1 MKFLLAFILL
11 TAVATAQTPTE
22 EPKPYTYLFPEA
34 PCKWGATVEATST
47 TGHMK
52 KKTWVFGNYK
62 KEETYNHNGDLIGA
76 EVVRADIMGGMKFS
90 YGELPIK
97 CKMAS
102 SESET
107 GWGYDS
113 VVGKSDSYSFDHAED
128 AKYNGHKCIMYYN
141 DRDGEPDRDNAI
153 FVDTDGFII
162 GKIETSDEMEQ
173 GVRMYFRTVSNYTYH
188 SGSKVLMSDF
198 TLSERDIYGCP
209 DERIYHNPDS
219 YFAQCAA
226 STTSVIIGVVAAT
239 LLSALVF

>member
-90 YGELPIK
+90 YGELPIT
-97 CKMAS
+97 CKVEALT

-107 GWGYDS
+107 GWGYGS
-113 VVGKSDSYSFDHAED
+113 VFGKSDSYSFDHAED
-128 AKYNGHKCIMYYN
+128 AKYNGHKCIMYYD

-162 GKIETSDEMEQ
+162 GRTITFGD
-173 GVRMYFRTVSNYTYH
+173 FRASYNFTYH